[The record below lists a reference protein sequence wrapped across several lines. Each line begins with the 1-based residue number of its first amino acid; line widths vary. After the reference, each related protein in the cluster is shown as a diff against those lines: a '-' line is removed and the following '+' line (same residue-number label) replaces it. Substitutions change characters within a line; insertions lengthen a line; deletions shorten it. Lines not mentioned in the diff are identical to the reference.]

1 MITSNKHTKERK
13 TAWAKSRHWP
23 PHSNF
28 RPRAHG
34 HRHATGRSPR
44 GHHRKEQGVA
54 NSTQTPSCAGKKA
67 LIGYVDPGVSK
78 QLKQMALDPD
88 RTVQDLLTEALNYF
102 FQKHSKA
109 TIA

>member
-1 MITSNKHTKERK
+1 MSKKPSLAAALQLS
-13 TAWAKSRHWP
+13 TA
-23 PHSNF
+23 
-28 RPRAHG
+28 RPRP
-34 HRHATGRSPR
+34 SPR
-44 GHHRKEQGVA
+44 HRQIAARPSPERGVA
-54 NSTQTPSCAGKKA
+54 NSTQAPSCAGKKA
-67 LIGYVDPGVSK
+67 LMGYVDPGVSK